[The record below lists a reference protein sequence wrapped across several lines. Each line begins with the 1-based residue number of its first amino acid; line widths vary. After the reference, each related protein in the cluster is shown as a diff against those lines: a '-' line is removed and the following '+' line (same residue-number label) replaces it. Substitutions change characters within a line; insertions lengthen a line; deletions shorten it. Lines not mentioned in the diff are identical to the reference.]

1 MSRIY
6 DTIIVSMIQYNLK
19 PVEVRATRPGEPSGN
34 KIFASNKTIK
44 NKFRQRNEIK
54 YSLVEKQILLVN

>member
-19 PVEVRATRPGEPSGN
+19 PVGVRATRPGEPSGN
-34 KIFASNKTIK
+34 KIFATNKTELRTNLGK
-44 NKFRQRNEIK
+44 GMK
-54 YSLVEKQILLVN
+54 